1 MTGGDWADVAA
12 EGTDPDRLARV
23 VRRAAA
29 DPRGLAADLRRLTDA
44 GAGVAEAVRDVADEP
59 VLDDQPGNECAR
71 RWRAAGARVALAG
84 DPGMPDR
91 LAHVQAPPP
100 WLAMTGGRE
109 VTGPSV
115 AMVGSRKASAYGR
128 AMAAWLADAAGRA
141 GVHVVSG
148 GAVGIDAASHEAA
161 LATDGATTVVLGCGH
176 DVAYPRAHAQRGGLF
191 DQVLDAG
198 GSVVSEALP
207 GEPPRPWRV
216 RARNRLIAGLADVV
230 VVVEGGARSGSLI
243 TASWAADHGQQVLAV
258 PGDARAP
265 GSAAPLQLLRD
276 GAGLCA
282 TPDDLFAALDVA
294 VDASGTS
301 SDEAPSTPSR
311 QRLVAVMP
319 EVAADV
325 LVRAWPRAV
334 TMTQLADEAGLPAGR
349 LMAGITAA
357 QVTGLVTRDLEGL
370 RLCRDPGSVSS

>member
-1 MTGGDWADVAA
+1 MTGGDWTEVAA
-12 EGTDPDRLARV
+12 DGTDPGTLARV

-29 DPRGLAADLRRLTDA
+29 DPRGLAADLRKLTDA
-44 GAGVAEAVRDVADEP
+44 GAKVAEAVLVLADEP
-59 VLDDQPGNECAR
+59 VLDGQPGDECAR
-71 RWRAAGARVALAG
+71 RWRAAGAHVAVAG

-100 WLAMTGGRE
+100 WLAMTGGPD
-109 VTGPSV
+109 VDGPSV
-115 AMVGSRKASAYGR
+115 ALVGSRKASAYGR
-128 AMAAWLADAAGRA
+128 AMAAWLADAAGQA
-141 GVHVVSG
+141 GVRVVSG

-161 LATDGATTVVLGCGH
+161 LATPGTTTVVLGCGH
-176 DVAYPRAHAQRGGLF
+176 DVAYPRAHAQPGGLF
-191 DQVLDAG
+191 DQVLHAG

-265 GSAAPLQLLRD
+265 GSAAPVQLLRD
-276 GAGLCA
+276 GAGVCA
-282 TPDDLFAALDVA
+282 TPDDLFVALDVA
-294 VDASGTS
+294 VDAGSTS
-301 SDEAPSTPSR
+301 SDAAPSAPSR

-319 EVAADV
+319 AAAADV
-325 LVRAWPRAV
+325 LVQVWPRAI
-334 TMTQLADEAGLPAGR
+334 TMTQLADRAEVPAGR

-357 QVTGLVTRDLEGL
+357 QVAGLVTHDLEGL
-370 RLCRDPGSVSS
+370 RLCRDPGTAAS

>member
-1 MTGGDWADVAA
+1 MTGGDWTEVAA
-12 EGTDPDRLARV
+12 DGTDPGTLARV

-29 DPRGLAADLRRLTDA
+29 DPRGLAADLRKLTDA
-44 GAGVAEAVRDVADEP
+44 GAKVAEAVLVLADEP
-59 VLDDQPGNECAR
+59 VLDGQPGDECAR
-71 RWRAAGARVALAG
+71 RWRAAGAHVAVAG

-100 WLAMTGGRE
+100 WLAMTGGPD
-109 VTGPSV
+109 VDGPSV
-115 AMVGSRKASAYGR
+115 ALVGSRKASAYGR
-128 AMAAWLADAAGRA
+128 AMAAWLADAAGQA
-141 GVHVVSG
+141 GVRVVSG

-161 LATDGATTVVLGCGH
+161 LATPGTTTVVLGCGH
-176 DVAYPRAHAQRGGLF
+176 DVAYPRAHAQPGGLF
-191 DQVLDAG
+191 DQVLHAG

-265 GSAAPLQLLRD
+265 GSAAPVQLLRD
-276 GAGLCA
+276 GAGVCA
-282 TPDDLFAALDVA
+282 TPDDLFVALDVA
-294 VDASGTS
+294 VDAGSTS
-301 SDEAPSTPSR
+301 SDAAPSAPSR

-319 EVAADV
+319 AAAADV
-325 LVRAWPRAV
+325 LVQVWPRAIS
-334 TMTQLADEAGLPAGR
+334 MTQLADRAEVPAGR

-357 QVTGLVTRDLEGL
+357 QVAGLVTHDLEGL
-370 RLCRDPGSVSS
+370 RLCRDPGTAAS